1 MTAPHTL
8 IQAPPAAPSSTA
20 RNALILIA
28 AVAAGFALYA
38 LHGILTPLALALFL
52 MVIIDG
58 FSRVLRQRLP
68 QLSERLAF
76 ILAIV
81 LTVVGFVGAAALVAA
96 DAGQFLGQIVTDL
109 PRLNRVIAEVG
120 PHVGMHAAPTMDEL
134 LHQLDP
140 ARYVGAVAQALQGFA
155 SGAVLVMIYL
165 GFLFASR
172 QGVRHKTDR
181 LFIDPEEREGA
192 RQAFTHIRNGIERYL
207 WVQTVTGLM
216 IAAFSGVV
224 IALVGMDNALFW
236 AFLILVASYVP
247 IIGGLVALILPC
259 LARSDIDVQATGRQ
273 SVTVEDSMSMVHA
286 SSGLVEPPSPDLKS
300 EVAIVCGMA
309 RATLPGQRPSAP
321 TAGPQSQPRPGG
333 DPPVPVL
340 LGPGVGPAGH
350 VPVHTPHSDADGG
363 RRAVPG
369 RQVAGHS
376 AVRGRRP
383 RNAPADRRP
392 GPIGP
397 GARAQPAAPGA

>member
-259 LARSDIDVQATGRQ
+259 LFALVEFDAQWHALALLGGLTVINFGLGNVLLPRLQGRSLNLDPVVILL
-273 SVTVEDSMSMVHA
+273 SLSFW
-286 SSGLVEPPSPDLKS
+286 GLVW
-300 EVAIVCGMA
+300 G
-309 RATLPGQRPSAP
+309 LPGMFLSTPLTVTLMVVAEQFQGAKWLAILLSGDGDPETP
-321 TAGPQSQPRPGG
+321 LQTAGPDPSAQEPAPKPR
-333 DPPVPVL
+333 
-340 LGPGVGPAGH
+340 
-350 VPVHTPHSDADGG
+350 
-363 RRAVPG
+363 RRA
-369 RQVAGHS
+369 
-376 AVRGRRP
+376 
-383 RNAPADRRP
+383 RNENGLATKTSS
-392 GPIGP
+392 
-397 GARAQPAAPGA
+397 